1 MALYNRK
8 SKDSSFTKRVTIL
21 LTDKDFNLF
30 NRFARAFRLPHGQ
43 LGRDWITK
51 ILRSEDNITKLERQE
66 QINRYQST
74 KRALGMS

>member
-8 SKDSSFTKRVTIL
+8 SKDTSLTKRVTIL
-21 LTDKDFNLF
+21 MTEKDFNLF
-30 NRFARAFRLPHGQ
+30 ERFARAFRLTHGN
-43 LGRDWITK
+43 LGRLWIVRT
-51 ILRSEDNITKLERQE
+51 LRSEDNITKLERQE